1 MKKHIVV
8 IGGYGHVGAQICRS
22 LGEKNIRA
30 VCMLPEETW
39 ITPSVLV
46 RKRAAK

>member
-22 LGEKNIRA
+22 LGENIRA